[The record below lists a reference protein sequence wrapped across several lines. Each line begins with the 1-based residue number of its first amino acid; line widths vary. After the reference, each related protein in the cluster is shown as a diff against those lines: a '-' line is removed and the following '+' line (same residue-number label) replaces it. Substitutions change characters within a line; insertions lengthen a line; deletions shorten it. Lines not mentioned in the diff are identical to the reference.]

1 MKVTDDTRR
10 VDGSTLSR
18 TQTLPEASYRG
29 GRVAPRRRVSL
40 ASFKSL
46 LGLFLAGVLGAAA
59 SDGAFAKYPDKPV
72 RMLVAYP
79 TGGATDIVARAVALN
94 LGQRLGQPI
103 IVENRPG
110 AGGRIG
116 TAEAARATPDGYTL
130 IFAAAANH
138 STDPHLYDNMKY
150 DARKGFEPVGLV
162 GYLPV
167 ALIVTP
173 KIPAK
178 TVAEFV
184 ALAKQRPGNETFASF
199 GVGSLGR
206 LAMELLELK
215 TDIKLLN
222 VPFQGAAPAI
232 TAIMGG
238 QVDAMMVP
246 LTLAKS
252 EHKAGMV
259 RMLGVATP
267 VRFSQTPDIPTFLEQ
282 GIDLTIRPWLG
293 ILGPANMPADV
304 VTRLNDELNAVLKDP
319 KFQATLRNNDVQ
331 IAEPSTPKD
340 YAAFLNTE
348 FEQWGKII
356 REAGLKVEEQ

>member
-1 MKVTDDTRR
+1 MKGTDDTRR
-10 VDGSTLSR
+10 AGGITLSR
-18 TQTLPEASYRG
+18 TPTRHEAPCRG
-29 GRVAPRRRVSL
+29 GRAASHRRLSIS
-40 ASFKSL
+40 SFKSL
-46 LGLFLAGVLGAAA
+46 LGICLAGVIAAVA
-59 SDGAFAKYPDKPV
+59 PAGAFAKYPDKPI

-116 TAEAARATPDGYTL
+116 TAEAARAMPDGYTL

-138 STDPHLYDNMKY
+138 STDPHLYENMKY
-150 DARKGFEPVGLV
+150 DARGGFEPVGLV

-173 KIPAK
+173 KIPVK
-178 TVAEFV
+178 TVAEFIT
-184 ALAKQRPGNETFASF
+184 LAKQRPGNETFASF

-215 TDIKLLN
+215 TNIKLLN

-267 VRFSQTPDIPTFLEQ
+267 ERFSETPDIPTFIEQ

-293 ILGPANMPADV
+293 ILGPANMPKDIVAK
-304 VTRLNDELNAVLKDP
+304 LNGDLNAVLKDP
-319 KFQATLRNNDVQ
+319 KFQETLRRNDVQ
-331 IAEPSTPKD
+331 IAAPSTPLEFGL
-340 YAAFLNTE
+340 FLNTE

-356 REAGLKVEEQ
+356 REAGLKVEE